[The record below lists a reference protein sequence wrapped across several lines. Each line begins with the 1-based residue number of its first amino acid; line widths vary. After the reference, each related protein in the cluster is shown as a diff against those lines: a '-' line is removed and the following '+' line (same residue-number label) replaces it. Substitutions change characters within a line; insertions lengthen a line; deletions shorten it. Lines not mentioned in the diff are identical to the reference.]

1 MLTKLQI
8 SLAPRSPHNKC
19 QILTTGN
26 TQVLTDYDEGAQK
39 LYILKFF
46 VYTINIHNGLIR

>member
-39 LYILKFF
+39 LYILNFF